1 MLKREKK
8 SRFAN
13 ALIAQIQY
21 DQQKDTYNS
30 CKNSTS
36 KEIFAKLKPAKLPSH
51 RKFSTLSIFSD
62 FGASPGFKSS
72 TLLSRNAIYFSIIV
86 ISIILLLSQYKTC
99 EFHCWDHVCK
109 VNEWCLVDCFFCKF
123 SISTQIMV
131 CDYCSAKCKKFAA
144 CGRLLIDLCT
154 IFFCNSKYLLIR
166 TLQQIPCWT
175 KTPWQTMYKSQQPH
189 PMHWASHC
197 SRWLKIK
204 MLQVATN

>member
-13 ALIAQIQY
+13 AVIAQIQY

-30 CKNSTS
+30 CKNGTS

-86 ISIILLLSQYKTC
+86 MPKICHFTTFAIQNLRIPLLRS
-99 EFHCWDHVCK
+99 
-109 VNEWCLVDCFFCKF
+109 CL
-123 SISTQIMV
+123 
-131 CDYCSAKCKKFAA
+131 
-144 CGRLLIDLCT
+144 
-154 IFFCNSKYLLIR
+154 
-166 TLQQIPCWT
+166 
-175 KTPWQTMYKSQQPH
+175 
-189 PMHWASHC
+189 
-197 SRWLKIK
+197 
-204 MLQVATN
+204 